1 MNITEMNNDFKFSIR
16 IQGSG
21 TSGDIVESL
30 EEIKNAIAK
39 GVEIN
44 GESHLDGFFYEDET
58 LLAES
63 EVDEDDI
70 I

>member
-1 MNITEMNNDFKFSIR
+1 MNNDFNFSIR
-16 IQGSG
+16 IEGSG
-21 TSGDIVESL
+21 TTVEIIESL
-30 EEIKNAIAK
+30 EEIKNEIAK